1 MEKQSKGGRNRC
13 LKVGHHLVKTRRSY
27 TRGGV
32 KRITLPH
39 SDSLRR
45 DLPSPPAN
53 PSRTQ
58 AF

>member
-1 MEKQSKGGRNRC
+1 MEKQSKGGRNRY
-13 LKVGHHLVKTRRSY
+13 LKVGHHLVKTRRYY
-27 TRGGV
+27 TLGGV
-32 KRITLPH
+32 KRTTLSH

-45 DLPSPPAN
+45 DLPSPQAN